1 MRSFRLAFASLALA
15 LTASS
20 AQAMK
25 RTLLAA
31 SLAFLSLSGA
41 SQAGFIA
48 GNTANS
54 TDHLANFTGSISV
67 TPSSATAATLTVTLT
82 NTTPAANGG
91 FLTAFVLN
99 NPGNEITGIS
109 LTSAPANFGLIGTA
123 PFTNG
128 TVNGTPFGQFAF
140 GASTGNG
147 FEGGGS
153 PSMGLAVGSTGT
165 FVFALT
171 GTGLNT
177 LTEASFDNT
186 PSIGSGDGG
195 GHQFF
200 VARFRGLADGGSDK
214 VPGMTTG
221 GAVPEPSSL
230 ALMGIAGTIGLV
242 VRRVRKGR
250 VA

>member
-31 SLAFLSLSGA
+31 SLALLSLSGA

-48 GNTANS
+48 GDTANS

-67 TPSSATAATLTVTLT
+67 TSSSSTAATLTVSLT
-82 NTTPAANGG
+82 NTTPTANGG

-99 NPGNEITGIS
+99 NPSNEITGIS

-128 TVNGTPFGQFAF
+128 TINGSPYGQFAF
-140 GASTGNG
+140 GASTGG
-147 FEGGGS
+147 SFQGGGS
-153 PSMGLAVGSTGT
+153 PSGGLAVGSTGT

-171 GTGLNT
+171 GTGLNS

-186 PSIGSGDGG
+186 SSIGSGDGQ

-200 VARFRGLADGGSDK
+200 VARFRGLEHDGSDK
-214 VPGMTTG
+214 VPGMAS
-221 GAVPEPSSL
+221 AVPEPSSF
-230 ALMGIAGTIGLV
+230 ALMGIAGAVGLV